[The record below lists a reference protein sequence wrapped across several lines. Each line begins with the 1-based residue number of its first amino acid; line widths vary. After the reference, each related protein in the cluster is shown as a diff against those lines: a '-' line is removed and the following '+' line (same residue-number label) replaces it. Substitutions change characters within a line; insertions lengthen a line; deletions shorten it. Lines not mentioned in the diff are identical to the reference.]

1 MLVQNKVIFEK
12 KFHVFI
18 LSLIH
23 YSKSLMFCLQDIRVH
38 ILVQCMSPLPYF
50 RDTLT
55 FLTEAFCQSTLPFVW
70 DDPTSIADLKQVS
83 VDLANGAA
91 RGKSGGHQFPKTAC
105 LVTANFDIHEVEK

>member
-1 MLVQNKVIFEK
+1 MYVPT
-12 KFHVFI
+12 
-18 LSLIH
+18 SLH
-23 YSKSLMFCLQDIRVH
+23 
-38 ILVQCMSPLPYF
+38 F

-91 RGKSGGHQFPKTAC
+91 RGKSGGHQVPKNSMSC
-105 LVTANFDIHEVEK
+105 DCQLRHSRVEKSETTSRNSDNYFKHKE